1 MRRTLAHINL
11 RIQALIQLRQRFG
24 EGQTV
29 AVEQILV
36 LLVLLRQHFQQRR
49 VGFTH
54 VDVEAHAVHLAKRH
68 ALQTLVQLANAVLL
82 ALNSF
87 ADDIRHAAGADRQL
101 LLARGQL
108 FRQTPQ
114 LDFHLLDSLDRIVS
128 TNDVL
133 TNTLAQVLVN
143 RHEELDFTFRAF
155 RIF

>member
-1 MRRTLAHINL
+1 MGL
-11 RIQALIQLRQRFG
+11 
-24 EGQTV
+24 
-29 AVEQILV
+29 
-36 LLVLLRQHFQQRR
+36 
-49 VGFTH
+49 TH

-68 ALQTLVQLANAVLL
+68 ALQTLVQLADTVLL
-82 ALNSF
+82 ALNGF

-108 FRQTPQ
+108 FRQAPQ
-114 LDFHLLDSLDRIVS
+114 LDFHLLNGFNRIVG
-128 TNDVL
+128 TDNVL

>member
-1 MRRTLAHINL
+1 MRRTLSHINL
-11 RIQALIQLRQRFG
+11 RVQALIQLRQRFG

-68 ALQTLVQLANAVLL
+68 ALQTLVQLADTVLL
-82 ALNSF
+82 ALNGF
-87 ADDIRHAAGADRQL
+87 ANDIRHAAGADRQL

-114 LDFHLLDSLDRIVS
+114 LDFHLLNGFDRIVG
-128 TNDVL
+128 TDNVL